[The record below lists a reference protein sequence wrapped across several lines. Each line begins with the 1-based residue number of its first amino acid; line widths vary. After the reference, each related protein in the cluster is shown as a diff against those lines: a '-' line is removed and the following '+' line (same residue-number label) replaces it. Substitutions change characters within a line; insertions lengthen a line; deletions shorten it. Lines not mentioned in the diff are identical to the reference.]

1 MVDVLLL
8 LNNENQKQKNIPAMK
23 TTTNINRID
32 IIAFIA
38 VIILFAFMMPLKA
51 AAGKNTNAELSEIQ
65 VASEQ
70 LAMFN
75 NEIERAVEFTAPVLS
90 ENFET
95 VTTESRLEDIF
106 GSLVSAVKYTSPSVN
121 ENLEVADAIQ
131 NLDNLNSQIE
141 ESVRYTASIN

>member
-1 MVDVLLL
+1 VLLL